1 LPVASSRFPEFLIL
15 TKVLPRAGI
24 EVVELPSWK
33 AAEDAATMT
42 SFSGLAS
49 LPIIRA
55 DLVLSGQV
63 LTDEQLNTA
72 VIVSRA
78 TPGPVGIYVVSVGYA
93 VAGLPGAIAGWAAI
107 CTPALL
113 VVPLI
118 HFASRQAA
126 HRRVRGATHAVVA
139 ASAGLLI
146 RGRRAACARSVDG
159 HTDDRNRRRLCGP
172 YIPQGEPVVARG
184 GRQPGRLGHR
194 DRGAR
199 MNAAVAVLLVLL
211 SVNQSGPAHAQAPR
225 RRLTVAAACDLKFAF
240 EELNRQWSSQGI

>member
-78 TPGPVGIYVVSVGYA
+78 TPGPVGITWSA
-93 VAGLPGAIAGWAAI
+93 SATRLPGCRAPSPAGRRSARPRFSSFRSFI
-107 CTPALL
+107 
-113 VVPLI
+113 
-118 HFASRQAA
+118 S
-126 HRRVRGATHAVVA
+126 RRVKQR
-139 ASAGLLI
+139 I
-146 RGRRAACARSVDG
+146 AACAA
-159 HTDDRNRRRLCGP
+159 RRMRLSR
-172 YIPQGEPVVARG
+172 PVPACSF
-184 GRQPGRLGHR
+184 
-194 DRGAR
+194 
-199 MNAAVAVLLVLL
+199 AAVAPLAREALTDTLTIGIAVVCAVLIFRKVNPLWLVAGASLAGL
-211 SVNQSGPAHAQAPR
+211 ATAIVAH
-225 RRLTVAAACDLKFAF
+225 
-240 EELNRQWSSQGI
+240 G